1 MSLHSSRSSRLSS
14 ISSSCSEDF
23 WQQFEAKQGSSDI
36 KNTFASTLKL
46 KMQTLLGKKPQPA
59 RKMPVRPTRPVCRD
73 NFDPLIQDFEI
84 KLKASRFR
92 DDTDYL
98 REYTINFNKWR
109 TTKHFQQMMQSPV
122 YDDVFSE
129 DYNSHQ
135 QEHADG
141 VCNYSDVF
149 EEDCSEYSD
158 VCEQS
163 MTDGSVYSDVCD
175 DGIIVAANGSVYS
188 DCQNDD
194 DYCDVYSEYSKI
206 SYDSLDGDLSRMP
219 PPLPRRMSDSRP
231 PARPPVP
238 FKGSSVSLQ
247 QRPALPPRLY

>member
-14 ISSSCSEDF
+14 ISSNCSEDF
-23 WQQFEAKQGSSDI
+23 WQQFEAKQSSSDT

-59 RKMPVRPTRPVCRD
+59 RKLPVRPTRAVCRD

-98 REYTINFNKWR
+98 REYTLNFNKWR

-129 DYNSHQ
+129 QYTHHQ
-135 QEHADG
+135 HADG
-141 VCNYSDVF
+141 LANYSDVF
-149 EEDCSEYSD
+149 EEDCSDYSD

-163 MTDGSVYSDVCD
+163 MMTDGSVYTDVCD
-175 DGIIVAANGSVYS
+175 DGVAADGSSEYS
-188 DCQNDD
+188 DSQND